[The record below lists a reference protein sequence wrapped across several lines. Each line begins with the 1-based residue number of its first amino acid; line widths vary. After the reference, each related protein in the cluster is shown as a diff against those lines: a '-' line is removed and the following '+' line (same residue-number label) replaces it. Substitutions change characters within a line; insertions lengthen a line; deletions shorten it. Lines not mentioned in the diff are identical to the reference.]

1 MLVAHALGQ
10 LGGLYLQAGHFPE
23 ASSLFR
29 LGALSVHD
37 AASPG
42 MLAGLALSEAD
53 AQAGLGSIDEVQQAL
68 RRAEEHH
75 ARVQDAPD
83 EWVGTV
89 VLPDHSELP
98 AGRASAYSRLASHEQ
113 RFAEAAVMNMTEA
126 LTLRDPARARA
137 LLWGRITLATNQY
150 RCGETDLANTSTA
163 QVLASIGQVSSRRTA
178 RDLTTLG
185 TEIRQHTTDFTAL
198 DLAHRINTEIAA

>member
-1 MLVAHALGQ
+1 
-10 LGGLYLQAGHFPE
+10 
-23 ASSLFR
+23 
-29 LGALSVHD
+29 
-37 AASPG
+37 
-42 MLAGLALSEAD
+42 
-53 AQAGLGSIDEVQQAL
+53 
-68 RRAEEHH
+68 
-75 ARVQDAPD
+75 
-83 EWVGTV
+83 
-89 VLPDHSELP
+89 
-98 AGRASAYSRLASHEQ
+98 
-113 RFAEAAVMNMTEA
+113 MNMTEA